1 MNPKAC
7 MLLGV
12 LTLAAADGHAAEQ
25 TRTDQQGASGM
36 CQGALAAYNANL
48 RARPLGLAN
57 EGTATAFVSCAWQGD
72 DTANGRGSQQIQVV
86 IGNNGTAAATVSC
99 TLVNGFQ
106 AGTFVNAT
114 YTTKSATIAAG
125 AAATISWV
133 PGDIT
138 GAPPEIRLPALS
150 CQLPP
155 ATVIQHTVKS
165 YLEEV
170 GA

>member
-7 MLLGV
+7 LLLCV
-12 LTLAAADGHAAEQ
+12 LTLAAADVQAVEL

-36 CQGALAAYNANL
+36 CQGALASYNATL
-48 RARPLGLAN
+48 RARPLGMAN
-57 EGTATAFVSCAWQGD
+57 EGTTTAFVSCAWQGD
-72 DTANGRGSQQIQVV
+72 DTVNGRGAQQIQVV
-86 IGNNGTAAATVSC
+86 IGNTGNAAATVSC

-114 YTTKSATIAAG
+114 YTVKSATIAPG

-133 PGDIT
+133 PAEVV

-155 ATVIQHTVKS
+155 GTVIQHTIKS
-165 YLEEV
+165 YLEEI
-170 GA
+170 GG

>member
-1 MNPKAC
+1 MNPKAF
-7 MLLGV
+7 MLLCV
-12 LTLAAADGHAAEQ
+12 LTLATADAQAVEQ
-25 TRTDQQGASGM
+25 NRTDQQGASGM
-36 CQGALAAYNANL
+36 CQGALASYNANL

-57 EGTATAFVSCAWQGD
+57 EGSATAFVSCAWQGD

-86 IGNNGTAAATVSC
+86 IGNNGSAAAAVNC

-114 YTTKSATIAAG
+114 YTLKSATIAPG
-125 AAATISWV
+125 AAATITWV
-133 PGDIT
+133 PGDIV

-155 ATVIQHTVKS
+155 GTVIQHTIKS
-165 YLEEV
+165 YLEDV